1 MARQRGFT
9 GRPRGGARRLTQ
21 WIGPALQGYVAVAD
35 GGATLIGSVPLD
47 EASTIVRVR
56 GHLSV
61 LAAAVTADDTI
72 VGAFG
77 VAIVSSE
84 AFTAGVG
91 SMPEPFTDADWGGWM
106 VWQAFS
112 YRFEFFDGTGA
123 NFPDWDMVIDSKAM
137 RKGGPNERLVLI
149 AESQD
154 GGFQISTP
162 VRILVK
168 LS

>member
-1 MARQRGFT
+1 MARPRGFG
-9 GRPRGGARRLTQ
+9 GRGHGGARRLTQ

-35 GGATLIGSVPLD
+35 TGATLIGSLPLD

-56 GHLSV
+56 GNVGILASSV
-61 LAAAVTADDTI
+61 AADDTI

-77 VAIVSSE
+77 MAIVSSE
-84 AFTAGVG
+84 AFNAGVG
-91 SMPEPFTDADWGGWM
+91 SIPEPFTDADWGGWM
-106 VWQAFS
+106 VWRSFS
-112 YRFEFFDGTGA
+112 YRFEFFDGTGS
-123 NFPDWDMVIDSKAM
+123 NFPNWSFEVDSKAM

-154 GGFQISTP
+154 GAYQISTP
-162 VRILVK
+162 LRTLVK